1 MSERM
6 YYSNEARKKARAQRT
21 LLALIFT
28 ALGLSIGAAIALLFA
43 PMDGDEM
50 RDELANKAGKARDNI
65 EDYSNQA
72 KNSVLS

>member
-6 YYSNEARKKARAQRT
+6 YYSNEAKKRARTQRT

-43 PMDGDEM
+43 PMEGDEM
-50 RDELANKAGKARDNI
+50 RNELADKANKARHNI
-65 EDYSNQA
+65 EAYSDHA
-72 KNSVLS
+72 KNAVMN

>member
-6 YYSNEARKKARAQRT
+6 YYSKEAKKKARTQRT

-43 PMDGDEM
+43 PMEGDEM
-50 RDELANKAGKARDNI
+50 RDELAHKAGKARDQI
-65 EDYSNQA
+65 EEYSDHA
-72 KNSVLS
+72 KKSVLN

>member
-6 YYSNEARKKARAQRT
+6 YYSNEAKKRARTQRT

-43 PMDGDEM
+43 PMEGDEM
-50 RDELANKAGKARDNI
+50 RNELADKAGKARHNI
-65 EDYSNQA
+65 EEYSDQA
-72 KNSVLS
+72 KKAVMN